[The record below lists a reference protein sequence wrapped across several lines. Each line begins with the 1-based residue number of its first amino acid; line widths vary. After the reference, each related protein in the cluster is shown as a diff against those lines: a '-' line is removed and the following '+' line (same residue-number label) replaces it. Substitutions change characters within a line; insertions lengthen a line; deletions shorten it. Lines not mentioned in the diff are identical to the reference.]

1 MLKAKC
7 FQDSAVVKFFK
18 ETHIFS
24 MKLFYV
30 RSSIENRTVRNMTVL
45 KKIKAPIETDLKE
58 FEPYFKHSL
67 QSDIPLLGTILNYLY
82 RTKGKQL
89 RPMFVFLSAKLH
101 GGTNEFSKLAA
112 CSVELLHTATL
123 VHDDVVDESYE
134 RRGAFSVMALWKNK
148 LAVLVGDY
156 ILAKGLLLQLENKKY
171 NFLHLISRAVQD
183 MSEGEILQMK
193 KSRKLDIDDDT
204 YFEIIRKKTASL
216 IATSMAI
223 GAASATDDEEIV
235 EKMYRIGQDAGIAFQ
250 IKDDIFDYQSKGI
263 IGKPIGNDIKEK
275 KITLPML
282 HVLNNCESGERRRIL
297 RMVKR
302 KNKNSKAVKELITL
316 VIERGGLEYAEKR
329 MLEFKEKAIEG
340 LCEFPECDAR
350 DSLIEL
356 MNYITVRKN

>member
-1 MLKAKC
+1 M
-7 FQDSAVVKFFK
+7 
-18 ETHIFS
+18 
-24 MKLFYV
+24 FYV
-30 RSSIENRTVRNMTVL
+30 RSTNKNEEIRYMSTL
-45 KKIKAPIETDLKE
+45 DKIKAPIEKDLQE
-58 FEPYFKHSL
+58 FEPYFKKSL
-67 QSDIPLLGTILNYLY
+67 QSDIPLLATILNFLY

-89 RPMFVFLSAKLH
+89 RPMFVFLSAKLF
-101 GGTNEFSKLAA
+101 GNTNEFSKLAA

-134 RRGAFSVMALWKNK
+134 RRGSFSVKALWKNK

-171 NFLHLISRAVQD
+171 NFLHLTSRAVQD

-223 GAASATDDEEIV
+223 GTASTTDDEEKV
-235 EKMYRIGQDAGIAFQ
+235 EKMYRIGQDVGIAFQ

-275 KITLPML
+275 KITLPLL
-282 HVLNNCESGERRRIL
+282 HILNTAESAERKRIL
-297 RMVKR
+297 HLIKR
-302 KNKNSKAVKELITL
+302 KNKDAKVVKELIQL
-316 VIERGGLEYAEKR
+316 VIDRGGLEYAEIR
-329 MLEFKEKAIEG
+329 MNEFKNHAING
-340 LCEFPECDAR
+340 LREFDDCEAR
-350 DSLIEL
+350 ESLIEL
-356 MNYITVRKN
+356 MEYITTRKK

>member
-1 MLKAKC
+1 M
-7 FQDSAVVKFFK
+7 S
-18 ETHIFS
+18 TI
-24 MKLFYV
+24 
-30 RSSIENRTVRNMTVL
+30 N
-45 KKIKAPIETDLKE
+45 KIRKPIEQDLKD
-58 FEPYFKHSL
+58 FEPYFKKSL
-67 QSDIPLLGTILNYLY
+67 QSDIPLLSTVLNFLY

-101 GGTNEFSKLAA
+101 GDSNEFTKLAA

-134 RRGAFSVMALWKNK
+134 RRGSFSVKALWKNK

-156 ILAKGLLLQLENKKY
+156 ILARGLLLQLDNKKY

-193 KSRKLDIDDDT
+193 KSRKLDIDDET

-223 GAASATDDEEIV
+223 GAASTTEDEAIV

-250 IKDDIFDYQSKGI
+250 IKDDIFDYQAKGI
-263 IGKPIGNDIKEK
+263 LGKPTGNDIKEK
-275 KITLPML
+275 KITLPL
-282 HVLNNCESGERRRIL
+282 LYVLNNAKSSERKRVL
-297 RMVKR
+297 RLIKR
-302 KNKNSKAVKELITL
+302 KNKNSEVVGELIQM
-316 VIERGGLEYAEKR
+316 VIEKGGLEYAETK
-329 MLEFKEKAIEG
+329 MNEFKEKAIEG
-340 LCEFPECDAR
+340 LKEFPDCEAR

-356 MNYITVRKN
+356 MNYISTRKK